1 MKGFV
6 AIGMSGGAKHA
17 VMDSLQTL
25 KSVELPILDLFGSDD
40 LPEVLAHKKTKPQA
54 SQSKHFDQIEVEGAN
69 HFFDDHNDELVN
81 AVSNW
86 VDKLP

>member
-1 MKGFV
+1 MP
-6 AIGMSGGAKHA
+6 GGAKHA

-25 KSVELPILDLFGSDD
+25 KSVKSPILDLFGSDD
-40 LPEVLAHKKTKPQA
+40 LPEVLAHKQTKPQA
-54 SQSKHFDQIEVEGAN
+54 AGGKHFDQIEVEGAN
-69 HFFDDHNDELVN
+69 HFFDGHNEALVN

>member
-1 MKGFV
+1 
-6 AIGMSGGAKHA
+6 
-17 VMDSLQTL
+17 
-25 KSVELPILDLFGSDD
+25 
-40 LPEVLAHKKTKPQA
+40 
-54 SQSKHFDQIEVEGAN
+54 VEGAN